1 MNLVTA
7 PATGTPVQS
16 PASGFLRASLG
27 VTAVL
32 VAASWWFILAG
43 GGQAGAMAGG
53 DSFDQALR
61 FLRGFVGL
69 AEDGTIARTRS
80 GEALVPAYLQW
91 DRWVVMAGLAIETLA
106 MSVLAIAL
114 AGVGMLCTVLPAART
129 AATGVLLLGSPTW
142 AGRVTYWLVRA
153 MYILT
158 RGIPE
163 LVWAM
168 LLLFVFAPGILP
180 GALALGIHN
189 LGIVGKLCAEV
200 VEDLNPR
207 PIQALRTSGA
217 SSAQVVLY
225 GVLPQV
231 LPQFLTYVVYRWEV
245 IIRTT
250 IVVGFVSAGG
260 LGREFRL
267 AMSYFHYTDIALIL
281 MVYVLL
287 VIAVDLIGAGL
298 RRLAV

>member
-1 MNLVTA
+1 MGPLGCHGPLGHRDTRHERAGDCAGRRRHVTYGA
-7 PATGTPVQS
+7 PGGTHRRDR
-16 PASGFLRASLG
+16 G
-27 VTAVL
+27 
-32 VAASWWFILAG
+32 VAA
-43 GGQAGAMAGG
+43 GQAH
-53 DSFDQALR
+53 
-61 FLRGFVGL
+61 
-69 AEDGTIARTRS
+69 
-80 GEALVPAYLQW
+80 
-91 DRWVVMAGLAIETLA
+91 
-106 MSVLAIAL
+106 
-114 AGVGMLCTVLPAART
+114 
-129 AATGVLLLGSPTW
+129 LGWP
-142 AGRVTYWLVRA
+142 RRYWLVRA
-153 MYILT
+153 VYILT

-168 LLLFVFAPGILP
+168 LLLFVFAPGMLP

-189 LGIVGKLCAEV
+189 LGIVGRLCAEV

-217 SSAQVVLY
+217 TSAQVVLY

-231 LPQFLTYVVYRWEV
+231 LPQFLTCVVYRWEV

-281 MVYVLL
+281 LVYVLL
-287 VIAVDLIGAGL
+287 VIAVNLIGAGL

>member
-1 MNLVTA
+1 MTSGGAATA
-7 PATGTPVQS
+7 GVMPRPQG
-16 PASGFLRASLG
+16 SGVLRASVLLILLLLG
-27 VTAVL
+27 T
-32 VAASWWFILAG
+32 SWWYVLAG
-43 GGQAGAMAGG
+43 GGQAGASSGA
-53 DSFDQALR
+53 DSWDETLR

-69 AEDGTIARTRS
+69 TEDGSPARTRS
-80 GEALVPAYLQW
+80 GELLVPAYLQW
-91 DRWVVMAGLAIETLA
+91 DRWVATAGLAAETLA
-106 MSVLAIAL
+106 MSVLAIAI
-114 AGVGMLCTVLPAART
+114 AGVGMLLTVVPAART
-129 AATGVLLLGSPTW
+129 AATGVLLLGRPSLVGQS
-142 AGRVTYWLVRA
+142 AYGFVRA
-153 MYILT
+153 VYVLT

-163 LVWAM
+163 LIWAM
-168 LLLFVFAPGILP
+168 VLLFVFAPGILP

-207 PIQALRTSGA
+207 PIQALRISGA
-217 SSAQVVLY
+217 GTAQVVLY

-267 AMSYFHYTDIALIL
+267 AMSFFHYTDLALIL
-281 MVYVLL
+281 LVYVLL
-287 VIAVDLIGAGL
+287 VLAVDLIGAGL
-298 RRLAV
+298 RRLAF